1 MNGRPPFLPPG
12 VGMSAPEGGVHPA
25 VIRNIQDEIA
35 RMRQVHGSIEGA
47 IKAME
52 AKLGARRVPRYLEDI
67 PGKRSAYWYV
77 VQVLFDAAITQGTQR
92 SATVPI
98 SQEGPFVWHNFTCL
112 WQMTTLGSGDDAD
125 MDKAFAPPTRLPNIA
140 RAATAAL
147 APDRNLIDFLVQFK
161 TSSNRVLSNGTSGV
175 PAAALW
181 RENRPEYLAVPHWL
195 ERAETITVDATAQV
209 SATAGSAPQ
218 SAARGTLWCIFAGYQ
233 ILMPI
238 DYATAFGSLEE
249 SA

>member
-12 VGMSAPEGGVHPA
+12 AGMSAPDAVHPA

-35 RMRQVHGSIEGA
+35 RMRQVHGGIEQA
-47 IKAME
+47 IKSME
-52 AKLGARRVPRYLEDI
+52 SKLAARRVPRYLEDI

-77 VQVLFDAAITQGTQR
+77 VQVLFDAQFAQGLQR

-98 SQEGPFVWHNFTCL
+98 SQEGPFVWHNFSCFWQITTAGDTAAEVLRAFRPPTCL
-112 WQMTTLGSGDDAD
+112 PMIT
-125 MDKAFAPPTRLPNIA
+125 
-140 RAATAAL
+140 RAATAAIAL
-147 APDRNLIDFLVQFK
+147 DTGSVDFLLQFK
-161 TSSNRVLSNGTSGV
+161 TSSNRVLSNGTSGI
-175 PAAALW
+175 PSAALW

-195 ERAETITVDATAQV
+195 ERAETITVDATMQMG
-209 SATAGSAPQ
+209 TTNAPTEP
-218 SAARGTLWCIFAGYQ
+218 ARGTLWCVFAGYQ

-249 SA
+249 AV